1 LDNSLNYFF
10 PLLFFV
16 IKNFS
21 FTEFE
26 RLYSKVFP
34 EKQIDEKNIR
44 EHVKELAAILGI
56 VIIRKGFYLFLI

>member
-1 LDNSLNYFF
+1 LDEFSRLISVLYFF
-10 PLLFFV
+10 PLKIV
-16 IKNFS
+16 SFS
-21 FTEFE
+21 EFE

-56 VIIRKGFYLFLI
+56 VIIRKGLFLI